1 MNTRLVEL
9 LVTIAVSILGSSGL
23 WAFITK
29 KLESKDVKT
38 KLLLG
43 LAHDRIMQSGTYYIE
58 RGYITND
65 EYENLYDYL
74 YTPYKEMG
82 GNGSAKR
89 LMEQVERLPVRG
101 TGFSNEIIERGKQ
114 EEKGLATE

>member
-1 MNTRLVEL
+1 MSQRWVEL
-9 LVTIAVSILGSSGL
+9 LVTIVVSILGSSGIWTL
-23 WAFITK
+23 ISK
-29 KLESKDVKT
+29 RLDRKDVKT

-89 LMEQVERLPVRG
+89 LMEQVEHLPVRG
-101 TGFSNEIIERGKQ
+101 SGFRNEIIDRIQ
-114 EEKGLATE
+114 EEDRLAVE